1 MFKHEALSFTKACRS
16 EISDPARL
24 VWYSQTNRHTWSTNL
39 ITHLSRAVRIA
50 ASVGLFTFLML
61 GTASANEDRPVQSLL
76 EIRRVHIMIQNS
88 DLSCG
93 AAALGTLLRYQFGEN
108 ITERKI
114 ARALMS
120 RGEYVRHPEL
130 VQAREGFSLLDLK
143 RYVEAFGARMV
154 KRGISHKQARN
165 RRQSDSLSSLFQRRK
180 GHDSPLIRTISIYKG
195 EGLGQLALNDL
206 IQRAPIMVPI
216 NANGYNHFVVFR
228 GVLANRV
235 LIADPAWGNRTM
247 TADKF
252 QRMWIDYGEPIGHV
266 GFVITRADGGK
277 APNRLQP
284 TMREF
289 VMLQ

>member
-1 MFKHEALSFTKACRS
+1 MVFTNESAYVVDKLDNPLVTGSSYRCVRGPVYIPNVRHRFCQRGPAGAVVARDS
-16 EISDPARL
+16 TRAHHDP
-24 VWYSQTNRHTWSTNL
+24 
-39 ITHLSRAVRIA
+39 
-50 ASVGLFTFLML
+50 
-61 GTASANEDRPVQSLL
+61 
-76 EIRRVHIMIQNS
+76 
-88 DLSCG
+88 
-93 AAALGTLLRYQFGEN
+93 
-108 ITERKI
+108 
-114 ARALMS
+114 
-120 RGEYVRHPEL
+120 YVRHPEL

-154 KRGISHKQARN
+154 KKRGISHKQARN